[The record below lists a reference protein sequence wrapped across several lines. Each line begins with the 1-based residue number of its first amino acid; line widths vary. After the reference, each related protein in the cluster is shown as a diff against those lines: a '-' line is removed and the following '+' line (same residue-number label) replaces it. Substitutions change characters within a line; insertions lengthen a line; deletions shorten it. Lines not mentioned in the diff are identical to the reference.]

1 MRGCDRE
8 GRLEE
13 RLWERRILDLEII
26 VLVGLRDFEI
36 GVGLYL

>member
-13 RLWERRILDLEII
+13 RLCERRSLDLEII
-26 VLVGLRDFEI
+26 VLVGLRDFGI